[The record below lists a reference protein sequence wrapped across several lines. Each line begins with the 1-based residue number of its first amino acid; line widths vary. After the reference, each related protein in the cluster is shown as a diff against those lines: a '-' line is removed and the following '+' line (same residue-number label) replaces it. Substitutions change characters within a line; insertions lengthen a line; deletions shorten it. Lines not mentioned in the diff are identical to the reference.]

1 MVHKPIDFVHFDM
14 CLVGEMLG
22 VALLGLVGIRA
33 TLLLPVLGGTG
44 RRDDGGAHAGP
55 FFRIHSLPSNSDTT
69 WANSFFCQLVLHK
82 QRTKA
87 PDGVSIWCLVIEI
100 QPAEIRKSSAV
111 DDLIYHS
118 HIGQI
123 L

>member
-69 WANSFFCQLVLHK
+69 WANSFFLPARASQATHESARWCLHLVL
-82 QRTKA
+82 
-87 PDGVSIWCLVIEI
+87 G
-100 QPAEIRKSSAV
+100 
-111 DDLIYHS
+111 Y
-118 HIGQI
+118 
-123 L
+123 